1 MRRYLEPLAADGID
15 TLVLGCTHYPVLG
28 EVLRAEAEAMCGG
41 GTVVV
46 DSAHATA
53 RELSTFLEERAM
65 ARPGEAPGS
74 LRLLVTNLPDRFGE
88 VASRLLGR
96 DAGDLSVEQV
106 DL

>member
-1 MRRYLEPLAADGID
+1 
-15 TLVLGCTHYPVLG
+15 
-28 EVLRAEAEAMCGG
+28 
-41 GTVVV
+41 
-46 DSAHATA
+46 
-53 RELSTFLEERAM
+53 M

-74 LRLLVTNLPDRFGE
+74 LRLLVTDLPDRLGE